1 MANSGRTRPGDRGG
15 SPPRGRPSE
24 LTPEH
29 LIRLKKIDAIDANI
43 RLFIRYGLLAV
54 IAFFSYRSIS
64 VLAGQHT
71 LADVGIKF
79 MADVKI
85 GNAISY
91 AVGGGGVAYGAVQ
104 KKLRRDT
111 IQKMGSH
118 IKTLEK
124 TVDANRSSSGL
135 TDRGTTR
142 PEDEL

>member
-1 MANSGRTRPGDRGG
+1 
-15 SPPRGRPSE
+15 
-24 LTPEH
+24 
-29 LIRLKKIDAIDANI
+29 
-43 RLFIRYGLLAV
+43 LAW
-54 IAFFSYRSIS
+54 
-64 VLAGQHT
+64 QHT

-124 TVDANRSSSGL
+124 TVDANRSPVASRIAAQ
-135 TDRGTTR
+135 RGRRTNY
-142 PEDEL
+142 E